1 MSIAGFTMSGVTFQG
16 GSTIQK
22 MDGGGGGGN
31 GSNGVILYA
40 DMNPPI
46 TPGAQLQDSTATVNG
61 TTGFTIN
68 NGIDTGVAVMS
79 LSAANQ
85 TYFNNL
91 GLGTHTATFSAGS
104 THATASVNITHL
116 PNGTGG
122 GGPGGA
128 SLVFFIDS
136 GISYP
141 ATFNFPIT
149 IS

>member
-1 MSIAGFTMSGVTFQG
+1 MSIAGFTMNGVTFQG

-22 MDGGGGGGN
+22 MGGGGGN

-46 TPGAQLQDSTATVNG
+46 IPGAQLQDSTATVNG
-61 TTGFTIN
+61 ATGFTIN
-68 NGIDTGVAVMS
+68 NGLDTGIAVMS
-79 LSAANQ
+79 LSAGNQ

-91 GLGTHTATFSAGS
+91 GLGTYTATFGAGS
-104 THATASVNITHL
+104 TYATAPVTIVTL

-128 SLVFFIDS
+128 SLVFFIDQNV
-136 GISYP
+136 SYP

-149 IS
+149 IT